1 MTDILREVGRGQ
13 VLKGRGWNRG
23 QLCKFFRKLCSKRGR
38 QGRAGPGGSHR
49 WLAHWLCSASSPLA
63 PRRATSAPGPPQTRE
78 GRSLETR
85 TGKPEARAA
94 VHLPPSPTPSSE
106 SLLLPG
112 PSPAKPDA
120 DGGGAVALGVQREP
134 VESRPRPRDAPAPRG
149 RDPGERGLGSGR
161 PGSPDEREEGV
172 TATASAGR
180 RGPQEPWLAPRLSGA
195 GAEAR
200 QMPGI

>member
-1 MTDILREVGRGQ
+1 MDSYVNSLGNFAAGEA
-13 VLKGRGWNRG
+13 
-23 QLCKFFRKLCSKRGR
+23 
-38 QGRAGPGGSHR
+38 GRAGRG
-49 WLAHWLCSASSPLA
+49 
-63 PRRATSAPGPPQTRE
+63 RAG
-78 GRSLETR
+78 R
-85 TGKPEARAA
+85 TGGWHTGCAQQAAPSLHVQLPLHLGHRRPVRAEAWKHERGSQRRGR
-94 VHLPPSPTPSSE
+94 PCISPRPHPASSE

>member
-1 MTDILREVGRGQ
+1 M
-13 VLKGRGWNRG
+13 
-23 QLCKFFRKLCSKRGR
+23 
-38 QGRAGPGGSHR
+38 
-49 WLAHWLCSASSPLA
+49 
-63 PRRATSAPGPPQTRE
+63 
-78 GRSLETR
+78 
-85 TGKPEARAA
+85 
-94 VHLPPSPTPSSE
+94 
-106 SLLLPG
+106 
-112 PSPAKPDA
+112 
-120 DGGGAVALGVQREP
+120 ALGIPREP

>member
-1 MTDILREVGRGQ
+1 MDSYVNSLGNFAAGVGAEALAGATGQ
-13 VLKGRGWNRG
+13 AAARR
-23 QLCKFFRKLCSKRGR
+23 
-38 QGRAGPGGSHR
+38 GRAGPGGTGRVAQVAGTPAVLSKQ
-49 WLAHWLCSASSPLA
+49 PLA

-85 TGKPEARAA
+85 TRKPEARAA
-94 VHLPPSPTPSSE
+94 LHLPPSPTPSSE

-134 VESRPRPRDAPAPRG
+134 VESRPRPRDAPAPPG

-180 RGPQEPWLAPRLSGA
+180 RGPQEPWLAPRLSRA

>member
-1 MTDILREVGRGQ
+1 M
-13 VLKGRGWNRG
+13 
-23 QLCKFFRKLCSKRGR
+23 
-38 QGRAGPGGSHR
+38 
-49 WLAHWLCSASSPLA
+49 
-63 PRRATSAPGPPQTRE
+63 
-78 GRSLETR
+78 
-85 TGKPEARAA
+85 
-94 VHLPPSPTPSSE
+94 
-106 SLLLPG
+106 
-112 PSPAKPDA
+112 
-120 DGGGAVALGVQREP
+120 ALGVQREP

-180 RGPQEPWLAPRLSGA
+180 RGPQEPWLAPRLSRA